1 MAAQDSREERAFRA
15 WFNSLNIDREVTD
28 LFGEIGDGIILLQA
42 EDKLRPGIVDWC
54 SERVFLSPE
63 GISGDWEG
71 SVVGGS

>member
-42 EDKLRPGIVDWC
+42 EDKLRPGIVDWY
-54 SERVFLSPE
+54 SERAFLSPGGTS
-63 GISGDWEG
+63 GIGRIGW
-71 SVVGGS
+71 